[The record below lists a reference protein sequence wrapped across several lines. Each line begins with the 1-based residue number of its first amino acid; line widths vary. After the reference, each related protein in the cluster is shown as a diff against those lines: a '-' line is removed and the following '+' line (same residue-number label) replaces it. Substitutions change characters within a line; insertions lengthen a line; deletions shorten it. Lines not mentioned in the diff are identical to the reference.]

1 MTLDE
6 IAIKHGCDK
15 SSLKHDYCR
24 IYEDYICRTCRG
36 RRVRL
41 LEIGYGGYSDPDQ
54 GGESA
59 RMWIQYFGVPVND
72 FKLPDGFSVTIT
84 DIHPKNNVPEG
95 VIFLQTD
102 VTNPQLSVDHFY
114 DSPSY
119 DIIIDDGSHL
129 NADIIAAFKN
139 LWPVLNPGGLYCV
152 EDTHSSYDPY
162 YADSHHWPGAMG
174 TAMQYFT
181 FLAHSVNKDF
191 IGPNA
196 FLSADLLPDIE
207 FIHFYKDLIIIK
219 KKAA

>member
-24 IYEDYICRTCRG
+24 IYEQYFKQIQPWFITAG
-36 RRVRL
+36 KEFSL
-41 LEIGYGGYSDPDQ
+41 LEIGYGGYDDPDA

-59 RMWIQYFGVPVND
+59 RMWAEAYPRINI
-72 FKLPDGFSVTIT
+72 TIT
-84 DIHPKNNVPEG
+84 DIHPKNKVPRRVKFEQ
-95 VIFLQTD
+95 VD
-102 VTNPQLSVDHFY
+102 VTKLPDEIISGYGKHSV
-114 DSPSY
+114 Y

-152 EDTHSSYDPY
+152 EDVHSSYMDY
-162 YADSHHWPGAMG
+162 YPDSSRVPGGDG
-174 TAMQYFT
+174 TAMKFFT
-181 FLAHSVNKDF
+181 DLTHAVNRDF
-191 IGPNA
+191 IEEMEHSWNDIG
-196 FLSADLLPDIE
+196 LYDIE
-207 FIHFYKDLIIIK
+207 FLHFYKELIIIK

>member
-24 IYEDYICRTCRG
+24 IYEQYFMRFHLSYP
-36 RRVRL
+36 VFL
-41 LEIGYGGYSDPDQ
+41 LEIGYGGYEDPDK

-59 RMWIQYFGVPVND
+59 RMWMEYFGMA
-72 FKLPDGFSVTIT
+72 TIT
-84 DIHPKNNVPEG
+84 DIHPKNNIP
-95 VIFLQTD
+95 FSCHYLQTD
-102 VTNPQLSVDHFY
+102 VTKRPNY
-114 DSPSY
+114 INDSPDIDHHF

-162 YADSHHWPGAMG
+162 YEDSNPDFMANMPE
-174 TAMQYFT
+174 TAMDFFT
-181 FLAHSVNKDF
+181 FLCHSVNHDF
-191 IGPNA
+191 IKQEYLDRYP
-196 FLSADLLPDIE
+196 SIIYPDIE

-219 KKAA
+219 KKAV

>member
-6 IAIKHGCDK
+6 IAIKNGCDK

-24 IYEDYICRTCRG
+24 IYEQYFSAYHPLK
-36 RRVRL
+36 L
-41 LEIGYGGYSDPDQ
+41 LEIGYGGYDDPDA

-59 RMWIQYFGVPVND
+59 RMWLDWLGYDSKVGPTLLGGDAI
-72 FKLPDGFSVTIT
+72 TIT

-95 VIFLQTD
+95 VLFLQTD
-102 VTNPQLSVDHFY
+102 VTKNWPEPGEY
-114 DSPSY
+114 GKTKY

-152 EDTHSSYDPY
+152 EDVHSSYDPY
-162 YADSHHWPGAMG
+162 YADSHHWPGALG

-181 FLAHSVNKDF
+181 NLAHSVNKDF
-191 IGPNA
+191 IRVGVFKNA
-196 FLSADLLPDIE
+196 DMVHDIE
-207 FIHFYKDLIIIK
+207 FLHFYRDLIIIK
-219 KKAA
+219 KAA

>member
-24 IYEDYICRTCRG
+24 IYEQYFSKMHP
-36 RRVRL
+36 VHL
-41 LEIGYGGYSDPDQ
+41 LEIGYGGYDDPDK

-59 RMWIQYFGVPVND
+59 LMWLEWMGYHHANED
-72 FKLPDGFSVTIT
+72 KYKLLRGDTITIT
-84 DIHPKNNVPEG
+84 DIHHKNNVPEG
-95 VIFLQTD
+95 VLFLQTD
-102 VTNPQLSVDHFY
+102 VTNPECFNKHY
-114 DSPSY
+114 YNTPHY
-119 DIIIDDGSHL
+119 DIIIDDGSHM

-152 EDTHSSYDPY
+152 EDLHSSYSDY
-162 YADSHHWPGAMG
+162 YPDSKPEPNGEG
-174 TAMQYFT
+174 TAMQFFT
-181 FLAHSVNKDF
+181 YLSHSPNIPF
-191 IGPNA
+191 IDPVYHIG
-196 FLSADLLPDIE
+196 LYKGIE

>member
-24 IYEDYICRTCRG
+24 IYERYFDDYDQSYFSARQG
-36 RRVRL
+36 KL
-41 LEIGYGGYSDPDQ
+41 LEIGYGGYDDTDK

-59 RMWIQYFGVPVND
+59 RMWMEKYPIFTI
-72 FKLPDGFSVTIT
+72 SVT

-95 VIFLQTD
+95 VLFLQTD
-102 VTNPQLSVDHFY
+102 VTIPDCFNKHYYNTPHF
-114 DSPSY
+114 

-152 EDTHSSYDPY
+152 EDVHSSHDVFYPDSGRYPY
-162 YADSHHWPGAMG
+162 MGG
-174 TAMQYFT
+174 TAMQF
-181 FLAHSVNKDF
+181 FLNVAHSVNIDF
-191 IGPNA
+191 FTGEPDE
-196 FLSADLLPDIE
+196 FTYYDIE
-207 FIHFYKDLIIIK
+207 FLHFYRDLIIIK

>member
-24 IYEDYICRTCRG
+24 IYEQYFEQFGPYYTDENHTC
-36 RRVRL
+36 L
-41 LEIGYGGYSDPDQ
+41 LEIGYGGYDDPDK

-59 RMWIQYFGVPVND
+59 RMWVD
-72 FKLPDGFSVTIT
+72 PDAFPFWKVTVT
-84 DIHPKNNVPEG
+84 DIYPKNNVPDG
-95 VIFLQTD
+95 VNFLLTD
-102 VTNPQLSVDHFY
+102 VTVPFPWPDKDDL
-114 DSPSY
+114 PSGF

-139 LWPVLNPGGLYCV
+139 LWPVLNPGGFYCV
-152 EDTHSSYDPY
+152 EDCHSSYSDFYP
-162 YADSHHWPGAMG
+162 DSHPRPGTRG
-174 TAMQYFT
+174 TAMGFFT
-181 FLAHSVNKDF
+181 ELAHSVNIDF
-191 IGPNA
+191 ILPA
-196 FLSADLLPDIE
+196 FAESIGLYRDVE